1 MTKEEMLSAIYDEM
15 ADKTLSDGCI
25 IERFLDRYLIW
36 SKILE
41 ILPDN
46 ELIHYWDVRWQ
57 EYWNNMQYE
66 IIWHPVRIGNVLKY
80 IDSNCCLKELSSDW
94 LRERDIKALNH
105 MLHSVFYNF
114 VGKQDRPIEEQDEQ
128 CIEFV
133 YSLIKK

>member
-36 SKILE
+36 SNILE

-66 IIWHPVRIGNVLKY
+66 IIWHPVRIGDVIEYVRLKN
-80 IDSNCCLKELSSDW
+80 IWN
-94 LRERDIKALNH
+94 IN
-105 MLHSVFYNF
+105 
-114 VGKQDRPIEEQDEQ
+114 PITDEWDYPRLPIDEQ
-128 CIEFV
+128 SDDAISFV
-133 YSLIKK
+133 YNLIKK